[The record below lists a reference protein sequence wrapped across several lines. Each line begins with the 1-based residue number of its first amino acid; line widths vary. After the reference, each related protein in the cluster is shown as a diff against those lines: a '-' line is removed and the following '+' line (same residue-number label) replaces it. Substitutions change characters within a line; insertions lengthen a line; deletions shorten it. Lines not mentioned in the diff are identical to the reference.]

1 MKLSTK
7 TLFTTIK
14 NSQRK
19 QKNIHKV
26 HKSSPFVN
34 LNNKIKIGNIN
45 LNEKLSPINLNDNP
59 FLKTQTCSNHIKN
72 RKVKRIIKSK
82 NKKPNLELEDDLFEK
97 DSFDHNII
105 FTDESDTNNFNNY
118 IMTENR
124 IINKDEQEIDA
135 LCGLF
140 RKSNLNTAIVIDN
153 RGNNNLDEEQKK
165 MVDNYFKKKS
175 SINLNKNKIN
185 SIPVETYKENKTL
198 FTKFNKKIFYSSKKS
213 FIKFNDEEM
222 VNLNGNKNKK
232 NQYKLKSYIKELCQP
247 NSDFR
252 KFIEVKKDLIKEKND
267 LDNNSIFE
275 KCTNKSIDSS
285 FLGSSLD
292 DYQGFAD
299 NKT

>member
-7 TLFTTIK
+7 KLFTTIK
-14 NSQRK
+14 NSQRR

-34 LNNKIKIGNIN
+34 LNNKIKMGNIN
-45 LNEKLSPINLNDNP
+45 LNEKLSPITSNENP
-59 FLKTQTCSNHIKN
+59 FLKTQTYSNHIKS
-72 RKVKRIIKSK
+72 RKVRKIIKSK

-105 FTDESDTNNFNNY
+105 LTDGNDFDNY

-124 IINKDEQEIDA
+124 IINKDEQNIDV

-165 MVDNYFKKKS
+165 MVDNYFKQKS
-175 SINLNKNKIN
+175 RINIKKNKIN

-198 FTKFNKKIFYSSKKS
+198 FAKFNKKNFYSSKNG
-213 FIKFNDEEM
+213 FIKFNDKEKI
-222 VNLNGNKNKK
+222 NLNGIKNKK
-232 NQYKLKSYIKELCQP
+232 NQYQLRSYIKELYQP
-247 NSDFR
+247 ISNFR
-252 KFIEVKKDLIKEKND
+252 KFIEIKKDLIKEKND

-292 DYQGFAD
+292 DYQGFTD